1 MMNLLLNTEPNNP
14 VKILIVEDDYSLA
27 LNMQDILECWGY
39 TVIDIANSGELAIK
53 KAYQLQPNLILMNIR
68 LYGEIDGIQAAEEI
82 WHNLHIPIIYITG
95 FADKSTI
102 ERAQSTYPFIY
113 LIKPVSKNELYAAI
127 DKALNYS
134 DVMFFRNE
142 PISSPFPI

>member
-1 MMNLLLNTEPNNP
+1 MNLLLNTEINNQ
-14 VKILIVEDDYSLA
+14 VKIMIVEDDYSLA

-82 WHNLHIPIIYITG
+82 WHNLQIPIIYITG
-95 FADKSTI
+95 FADQNTKN
-102 ERAQSTYPFIY
+102 RAQRTYSFTY
-113 LIKPVSKNELYAAI
+113 LIKPITKNELYTAI
-127 DKALNYS
+127 DKALNHS
-134 DVMFFRNE
+134 DVMLFRNE
-142 PISSPFPI
+142 PISATFPI